1 MRTEVVVFG
10 RVPVPGAVKTRLAAE
25 VGPMAAARIYR
36 VLLDHTLREAVASG
50 FPVTLSLAEAPG
62 AVTRWRPPPNVA
74 VEIQNPGD
82 LGERMAGC
90 FSAHFAARADVVVL
104 IGSDAPRMEAAL
116 VKRAARIAEW
126 GQVVLGPANDGGY
139 VLVGQRAP
147 GVAMFEEV
155 SWSSPNT
162 MAATRERLRTLGKS
176 CEELPPIADV
186 DTLADVRALL
196 ADTEVGSELR
206 AKVMAAMSSQ
216 GREIR

>member
-10 RVPVPGAVKTRLAAE
+10 RVPAPGAVKTRLAAE
-25 VGPMAAARIYR
+25 VGPMVAAQIYR
-36 VLLDHTLREAVASG
+36 VLLNHTLHEAVVSG

-62 AVTRWRPPPNVA
+62 AVTSWTPPPNIA
-74 VEIQNPGD
+74 VEVQKPGD
-82 LGERMAGC
+82 LGERMADC
-90 FSAHFAARADVVVL
+90 FSAHFAARAGVVVL

-126 GQVVLGPANDGGY
+126 GQVALGPTFDGGY
-139 VLVGQRAP
+139 ILVAQSAP

-162 MAATRERLRTLGKS
+162 LAATRERLRALGKS
-176 CEELPPIADV
+176 CEELPLIADV

-196 ADTEVGSELR
+196 ADAEVESELR
-206 AKVMAAMSSQ
+206 AKVMAAMSSRR
-216 GREIR
+216 GELA